1 MDYRK
6 EYERWM
12 KQAAMDED
20 IVEELRSMDDAKM
33 EDAFYRDLAF
43 GTGGLRGVIGAG
55 TNRINIYTIA
65 KASQGLADY
74 LKKNFEEPSVAIGY
88 DSRIKSDVFARTA
101 AGVFA
106 ANGVRVSIWP
116 VLMPVPTVSFA
127 ARYLHTSAGVMITAS
142 HNPSKYNGYKVYGPD
157 GCQITVET
165 ADNILKEIE
174 KLDIFADVRN
184 SDFEIGIANGSIQYI
199 QDEVFT
205 AFIEQVKSQSVLFG
219 EEVDKNIA
227 IVYSP
232 LNGSGLKP
240 VTRTLKEMGYT
251 NITVVREQE
260 QPDGSFPT
268 CPYPNP
274 EIKEAMALGIE
285 YAKRCNADLM
295 LATDP
300 DCDRVG
306 IAVKNHVGEYELLT
320 GNQTGMLLLDY
331 ICNQRQKHHKMPADP
346 VMVKTIVTMDMAQQI
361 AEHYGLRTI
370 NVLTGFKFIGEQ
382 IGKLEEQKKADSY
395 VFGFEESY
403 GYLTGSY
410 VRDKDGVNGACMIC
424 EMFSYYATKGIG
436 LLDKLDE
443 LYRMYGYCL
452 NTLHSYEFDGSA
464 GFVKMQKIM
473 KAFRGD
479 VEKFGNKKVLK
490 LLDYTAGLD
499 GLPKSDVLKFL
510 LEDNC
515 SIVIRPSGTEPKLK
529 MYISVSAEDKET
541 AEKTEEEICRS
552 AEEYLNVPKMDIR
565 NPR

>member
-1 MDYRK
+1 MFKMDYDPRIIGSEKKDKNGNPKGIGNFIRK
-6 EYERWM
+6 TSLDEFPQFWNVLKGDMSLVGTRPPTVDEWEKYELHHRSRMSTKPGITGMW
-12 KQAAMDED
+12 QVSGRSD
-20 IVEELRSMDDAKM
+20 IID
-33 EDAFYRDLAF
+33 
-43 GTGGLRGVIGAG
+43 
-55 TNRINIYTIA
+55 
-65 KASQGLADY
+65 
-74 LKKNFEEPSVAIGY
+74 FEEVVRLDTEYIEHWTIG
-88 DSRIKSDVFARTA
+88 
-101 AGVFA
+101 
-106 ANGVRVSIWP
+106 
-116 VLMPVPTVSFA
+116 
-127 ARYLHTSAGVMITAS
+127 
-142 HNPSKYNGYKVYGPD
+142 
-157 GCQITVET
+157 
-165 ADNILKEIE
+165 
-174 KLDIFADVRN
+174 LDIKILIKTVLH
-184 SDFEIGIANGSIQYI
+184 EPLYL
-199 QDEVFT
+199 
-205 AFIEQVKSQSVLFG
+205 FILISS
-219 EEVDKNIA
+219 
-227 IVYSP
+227 Y
-232 LNGSGLKP
+232 
-240 VTRTLKEMGYT
+240 MGYT

-260 QPDGSFPT
+260 QPDGRFPT

-306 IAVKNHVGEYELLT
+306 IAVKNHAGEYELLT

-331 ICNQRQKHHKMPADP
+331 ICSQRQKHHKMPADP

-382 IGKLEEQKKADSY
+382 IGRLEQQKKADSY

-490 LLDYTAGLD
+490 LLDYAAGLD

-510 LEDNC
+510 LEDNS

>member
-1 MDYRK
+1 MQMR
-6 EYERWM
+6 
-12 KQAAMDED
+12 
-20 IVEELRSMDDAKM
+20 
-33 EDAFYRDLAF
+33 
-43 GTGGLRGVIGAG
+43 
-55 TNRINIYTIA
+55 
-65 KASQGLADY
+65 
-74 LKKNFEEPSVAIGY
+74 
-88 DSRIKSDVFARTA
+88 
-101 AGVFA
+101 
-106 ANGVRVSIWP
+106 
-116 VLMPVPTVSFA
+116 
-127 ARYLHTSAGVMITAS
+127 
-142 HNPSKYNGYKVYGPD
+142 
-157 GCQITVET
+157 
-165 ADNILKEIE
+165 
-174 KLDIFADVRN
+174 
-184 SDFEIGIANGSIQYI
+184 
-199 QDEVFT
+199 
-205 AFIEQVKSQSVLFG
+205 
-219 EEVDKNIA
+219 
-227 IVYSP
+227 
-232 LNGSGLKP
+232 
-240 VTRTLKEMGYT
+240 
-251 NITVVREQE
+251 
-260 QPDGSFPT
+260 
-268 CPYPNP
+268 
-274 EIKEAMALGIE
+274 
-285 YAKRCNADLM
+285 
-295 LATDP
+295 
-300 DCDRVG
+300 
-306 IAVKNHVGEYELLT
+306 
-320 GNQTGMLLLDY
+320 LDY
-331 ICNQRQKHHKMPADP
+331 ICSQRQKHHKMPADP

-490 LLDYTAGLD
+490 LLDYAAGLD

-565 NPR
+565 TPR